1 MFLFLKEVLSYL
13 NQELPFKI
21 NKIKWNILKNRQ
33 LNENFPSYLK
43 DFDLVLFNSSLQVL
57 RSHCQSVQDLKS
69 WMDACVDQVLQRQG
83 FLMVHEF
90 TNNFDSVA
98 ELSKLEQV
106 VLGRTLEPDHVH
118 QVRSENEWRH
128 LIELC
133 HLIPVSIKSDATLST
148 VMLFR
153 KENFIGLREV
163 KFIDIDRPDW
173 NEQCKQA
180 LNMGQFKRILL
191 VSENKPTANILNEIQ
206 HVRQT
211 CHSKRGGNKLR
222 CVFTT
227 DHVPIKTAFMLD
239 TMEQLAGLNI
249 HEVALDS
256 EQVFKQVLKADLF
269 MNVFKQ
275 GKWGSYHVPQRN
287 QDIYY
292 EQQSQQLN
300 VPRQRWTNNGQS
312 MRTNIKYLMPQ
323 QPIKVLNQF
332 SLSANAKPLIIIHP
346 IEGHVNM
353 LVNLANQLQRP
364 VYGVQYTEE
373 AMNCESIQELAQY
386 YWQLVQAQVGKN
398 RQVDLFGYC
407 FGTVVAMEMFS
418 LKRSQR
424 GTLTL
429 LGI

>member
-21 NKIKWNILKNRQ
+21 NKVKWNILKNRQ

-57 RSHCQSVQDLKS
+57 RSHCQSVQDFKS
-69 WMDACVDQVLQRQG
+69 WMDACVDQVLQCQG

-106 VLGRTLEPDHVH
+106 VLGRTLETDHVH

-133 HLIPVSIKSDATLST
+133 HLVPVSIKSDATLSS
-148 VMLFR
+148 VLLFR

-206 HVRQT
+206 RVRQT

-239 TMEQLAGLNI
+239 TMEQLAALNLP
-249 HEVALDS
+249 ELALDS

-287 QDIYY
+287 H
-292 EQQSQQLN
+292 
-300 VPRQRWTNNGQS
+300 GQN
-312 MRTNIKYLMPQ
+312 MKTNIKYLMPQ

-332 SLSANAKPLIIIHP
+332 SSSTAVKPLIIIHP

-398 RQVDLFGYC
+398 RQVDLFGYG
-407 FGTVVAMEMFS
+407 FGAVVAMEMFS
-418 LKRSQR
+418 LKRSQC

-429 LGI
+429 LGIQ